1 MRGRLM
7 SSANFVAPTH
17 FERASTLRKGRPTTL
32 ISFESAALAPP
43 DFEPLPLL
51 FVAMKTLSS
60 PPLFFISPTQLLR
73 PALRAVEDERELRA
87 RLNLFARAGVLS
99 HVHDAAAV
107 DHDVSE
113 GEASPLRREVVGLE
127 HDEPV

>member
-60 PPLFFISPTQLLR
+60 RPGGCVRPAFCRR
-73 PALRAVEDERELRA
+73 PALGTVEDEGELRTH
-87 RLNLFARAGVLS
+87 LNLFARAIVLR
-99 HVHDAAAV
+99 HLYDAA
-107 DHDVSE
+107 
-113 GEASPLRREVVGLE
+113 
-127 HDEPV
+127 